1 MEHKQSNTTNN
12 NKKTEKCT
20 ADWLLPIVGASGL
33 SCPQEDINVGANIYF
48 PNLHNSIISHWTMK
62 QHCKQSK
69 ATGTGQATATTK
81 APGRLPA
88 LPWSVCS
95 HWPSV
100 WVLPPT
106 YPDSVVV
113 LLAYPLCHYPCHDA
127 YWCFCWCWLER
138 RNWKF
143 NFASS
148 DFREWR
154 FMSSN
159 IFSPSIHKLIS
170 NSSILIHRHCST
182 RLTQYG
188 NGLG

>member
-1 MEHKQSNTTNN
+1 MEQKQSNTNN
-12 NKKTEKCT
+12 NKKPGKCT

-95 HWPSV
+95 HCPSV

-106 YPDSVVV
+106 FPDSVVL
-113 LLAYPLCHYPCHDA
+113 LLAYPLCHYPCQDA
-127 YWCFCWCWLER
+127 YWCFCWCCWNGETGNSISPPVTSGNEDLCR
-138 RNWKF
+138 R
-143 NFASS
+143 
-148 DFREWR
+148 
-154 FMSSN
+154 
-159 IFSPSIHKLIS
+159 IFSVHPYTSWYPILL
-170 NSSILIHRHCST
+170 SSST
-182 RLTQYG
+182 GTVPLDSHNTEMD
-188 NGLG
+188 

>member
-1 MEHKQSNTTNN
+1 MLALIFISQIYTIPLFLTGPWNNT
-12 NKKTEKCT
+12 
-20 ADWLLPIVGASGL
+20 A
-33 SCPQEDINVGANIYF
+33 
-48 PNLHNSIISHWTMK
+48 
-62 QHCKQSK
+62 SK
-69 ATGTGQATATTK
+69 AKQLGRDGTGNSTNK
-81 APGRLPA
+81 SPMDDCLPA

-95 HWPSV
+95 HCPSV

-106 YPDSVVV
+106 YPDSVV

-127 YWCFCWCWLER
+127 YWCFCWCCLER

-170 NSSILIHRHCST
+170 NSTYSSIRIHRHCST